1 MTVHRTSDVGLRCT
15 VVAVPSLS
23 RVLLFATLWTV
34 AHQTTLSLG
43 FSKQEHWSGVP
54 VFYSRGSSQP
64 RDQTHVSC
72 ISCLGRRIPYHCT
85 ALLQMILPQDPCAY
99 TEDIDPAQ
107 PSQRNNVRKY
117 QVSILAPLKASLI
130 ESIVYN
136 NSSPLR
142 SFISFSHHPV
152 LSVTQ

>member
-34 AHQTTLSLG
+34 AHQATLSLG

>member
-34 AHQTTLSLG
+34 AHQATLSLG

-117 QVSILAPLKASLI
+117 QVSILAPLKASLL

>member
-1 MTVHRTSDVGLRCT
+1 MTVHRTSDVGLRFI

-34 AHQTTLSLG
+34 AHQATLSLG

-54 VFYSRGSSQP
+54 VFYFRGSSQP

-85 ALLQMILPQDPCAY
+85 TLLQMILPQDPCAY
-99 TEDIDPAQ
+99 TEDVDPAQ
-107 PSQRNNVRKY
+107 PSQRNNVKKY
-117 QVSILAPLKASLI
+117 QVSILAPLKASHL

-136 NSSPLR
+136 NSLPLR
-142 SFISFSHHPV
+142 SFVSFSHHLV